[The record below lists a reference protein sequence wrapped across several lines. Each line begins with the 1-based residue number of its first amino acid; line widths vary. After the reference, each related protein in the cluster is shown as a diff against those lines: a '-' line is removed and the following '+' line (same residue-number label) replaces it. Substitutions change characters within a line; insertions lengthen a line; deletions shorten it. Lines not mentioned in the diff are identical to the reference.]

1 MSRRGNVIRTKKTM
15 EQLAREY
22 HINPNE
28 INFNKLLGS
37 RLRFA
42 REVRGKT
49 QARVGRKI
57 DVTFQQIQKYE
68 KGANEVK
75 VRKLWDLSKYL
86 GFSFKWMFLAFKHR
100 EGKYD
105 DQDSQ
110 QIK

>member
-42 REVRGKT
+42 R
-49 QARVGRKI
+49 
-57 DVTFQQIQKYE
+57 
-68 KGANEVK
+68 
-75 VRKLWDLSKYL
+75 
-86 GFSFKWMFLAFKHR
+86 
-100 EGKYD
+100 
-105 DQDSQ
+105 
-110 QIK
+110 